1 MENNQAITGREL
13 IQLILSHQLENQPI
27 YFMSRGGSCL
37 VTDYLIDDEN
47 DLVLSSD
54 YAK

>member
-1 MENNQAITGREL
+1 MENTQAITGREL
-13 IQLILSHQLENQPI
+13 IQLILSHQLEDQPI
-27 YFMSRGGSCL
+27 YLMSQGGACI
-37 VTDYLIDDEN
+37 VTDYSIDDEN